1 MCIILLLLVMI
12 LPNLVL
18 LYQPVV
24 PPCIMYHCT
33 CFLSIYIFL
42 FFFIFVLHSIIL
54 QLMNQLLMQLIMKP
68 IIEIDPAP
76 FAGTAVENILNLL
89 ESVNGIATHN
99 VWNDQK

>member
-33 CFLSIYIFL
+33 CFLSIYIYI
-42 FFFIFVLHSIIL
+42 FFIFILHSIIL